1 MNTLVQ
7 KNEDSLLMTPS
18 VTASTMTPLTVTPL
32 TVTPLTIIE
41 SNTTKNISKEAAKKV
56 AVPLMRYFDLLDD
69 VSPNYVLGYN

>member
-18 VTASTMTPLTVTPL
+18 VTASTMTPSTITS
-32 TVTPLTIIE
+32 LTIIE

-69 VSPNYVLGYN
+69 ASPNYVLGYN